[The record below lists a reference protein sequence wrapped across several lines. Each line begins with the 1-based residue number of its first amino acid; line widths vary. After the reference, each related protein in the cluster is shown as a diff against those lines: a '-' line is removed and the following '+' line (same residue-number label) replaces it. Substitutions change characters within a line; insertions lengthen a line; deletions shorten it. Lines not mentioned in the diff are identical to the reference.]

1 MKASWWNQKGGS
13 RGRRDGASLPELSP
27 LKLPGNNGKESC
39 GGLTD
44 SEKSPPDIGSQ
55 AGIYQRQRKAVK
67 ETEGSGRRTIL
78 GIEKNRPGAGRRK
91 AVGKGFLLDPVAEGR
106 LAFGVGLAN
115 QLRRKNSGKAEV
127 FQQMG
132 SAGTGVSGTV
142 AAVFLLAENRLLRE
156 ALLRVLSK
164 KDDIQV
170 VGAEAYGP
178 DTFEQIISTRAN
190 VVVLDSISSVLSD
203 TGVVRELHQLSPA
216 IKVVMVG
223 MEADESVFLRVVQA
237 GAVGYVLKDASAL
250 EVARTVRAVA
260 AGEGVCPGSLS
271 GALFQWVTRHKAA
284 IPSLY
289 LKTSLGLS
297 RREQQL
303 VGLIQRGLTNKEM
316 ANQLHLSEQTIKNH
330 VHHILRK
337 VGAPDRLSIA
347 EVCRNVGLTV

>member
-1 MKASWWNQKGGS
+1 
-13 RGRRDGASLPELSP
+13 
-27 LKLPGNNGKESC
+27 
-39 GGLTD
+39 
-44 SEKSPPDIGSQ
+44 
-55 AGIYQRQRKAVK
+55 
-67 ETEGSGRRTIL
+67 
-78 GIEKNRPGAGRRK
+78 
-91 AVGKGFLLDPVAEGR
+91 
-106 LAFGVGLAN
+106 
-115 QLRRKNSGKAEV
+115 
-127 FQQMG
+127 MG
-132 SAGTGVSGTV
+132 SVGTEISGTA

-164 KDDIQV
+164 KDIQV

-190 VVVLDSISSVLSD
+190 VVVLDSVSSVLSE
-203 TGVVRELHQLSPA
+203 TGVVRELHQVIPT

-237 GAVGYVLKDASAL
+237 GAVGYVLKDASAI
-250 EVARTVRAVA
+250 EVARTIRAVA

-271 GALFQWVTRHKAA
+271 GALFQWVSRHKAA

-316 ANQLHLSEQTIKNH
+316 ASQLHLSEQTVKNH
-330 VHHILRK
+330 VHRILRK

-347 EVCRNVGLTV
+347 EVCRNVGLSV